1 VAGSLGILVSAFL
14 PWISSNGSQS
24 GFEVPL
30 AILWNLSADPEGP
43 KLGFALFALGAG
55 GLALSFVPR
64 TAFVRRVLGGLVTL
78 VAIAFTVQVFR
89 AVDQLGG
96 DLRDTFDVLGIAAY
110 VAAAGGVLLSLS
122 R

>member
-14 PWISSNGSQS
+14 PWISANGSQS
-24 GFEVPL
+24 GSEVPL
-30 AILWNLSADPEGP
+30 PILWNLSADPEGP
-43 KLGFALFALGAG
+43 KLGFALCALGAG

-64 TAFVRRVLGGLVTL
+64 TAIVRRVLGGLAML
-78 VAIAFTVQVFR
+78 VAIAFAVQVFR

-96 DLRDTFDVLGIAAY
+96 DLGDAFDVLGVAAY
-110 VAAAGGVLLSLS
+110 VALAGGLLLTSS

>member
-1 VAGSLGILVSAFL
+1 MRCCRCGRDLYATVAFPPPPPIALPARRRPQVHPLAVAGSLGILVSAFL

-55 GLALSFVPR
+55 GLACVRPR
-64 TAFVRRVLGGLVTL
+64 GRSARVLG
-78 VAIAFTVQVFR
+78 
-89 AVDQLGG
+89 
-96 DLRDTFDVLGIAAY
+96 
-110 VAAAGGVLLSLS
+110 S
-122 R
+122 